1 MNISQK
7 QQKRELESHEARK
20 ENNQF
25 HLKMNDKKI
34 KIKFHIKVLKKKKKG
49 IRQHKIPTVKAGQ
62 RNMFTQL
69 KGTYS

>member
-25 HLKMNDKKI
+25 HVKMNDKKI
-34 KIKFHIKVLKKKKKG
+34 KIKLHIKVLKKKG
-49 IRQHKIPTVKAGQ
+49 NKAA
-62 RNMFTQL
+62 
-69 KGTYS
+69 

>member
-25 HLKMNDKKI
+25 LVKMNDKKI
-34 KIKFHIKVLKKKKKG
+34 KIKFHIKVFKKKK
-49 IRQHKIPTVKAGQ
+49 RNEEQHKIPTVRAGQ
-62 RNMFTQL
+62 RNVFT
-69 KGTYS
+69 